1 MPDSMT
7 QYDIFLC
14 VCKNGLAKLHAIT
27 EHINKVFFRDFLF
40 KFKITLTIYTVNG
53 HQNGI

>member
-1 MPDSMT
+1 MT